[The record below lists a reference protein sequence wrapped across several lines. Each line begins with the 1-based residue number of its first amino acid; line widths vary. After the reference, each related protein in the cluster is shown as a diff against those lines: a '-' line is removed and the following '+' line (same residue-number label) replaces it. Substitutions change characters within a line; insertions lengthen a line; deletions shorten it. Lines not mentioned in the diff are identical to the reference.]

1 VRPHGKI
8 KLGFFP
14 LPIAEASRL
23 RIPLIFPSE
32 FSALDPC
39 VGDGVAF
46 SQLLKSTAS
55 HRYGIEIDAN
65 RMEQARAL
73 GIQTLHAN
81 TMDVRC
87 PAEAVSLLYLN
98 PPYDL
103 EVGETN
109 NQRLELVFLEHTYR
123 WLKPGGVLI
132 FVIPQRQLR
141 TCARLLAEHF
151 TAFRIYRLTE
161 PECIQ
166 FQQIAIFAVRR
177 KRHDRLRDSALLE
190 SNGYLESLTEK
201 RDLGTLGD
209 EADARYEI
217 PPSGRTELTDLGI
230 PLDEVEDL
238 LLSSSAY
245 RQAARVLIREQSDV
259 RGRPL
264 TPLHGGHVG
273 LLCTAGMLNG
283 IFGEGES
290 RHVAH
295 WRSVKFTD
303 HWEEAEEDGT
313 IIQHDRERFSHEL
326 SLIFA
331 TGETKVLTHEKKGS
345 S

>member
-1 VRPHGKI
+1 MRPQGKL

-14 LPIAEASRL
+14 LPAVEAQRL
-23 RIPLIFPSE
+23 RNCVVFPQQV
-32 FSALDPC
+32 SALDPC

-46 SQLLKSTAS
+46 KTLLENTAAY
-55 HRYGIEIDAN
+55 RYGIEIDAH
-65 RMEQARAL
+65 RVEQAKAL
-73 GIQTLHAN
+73 GIDTLHAN
-81 TMDVRC
+81 TLDVRC
-87 PAEAVSLLYLN
+87 PAESLSLIYLN
-98 PPYDL
+98 PPYDT
-103 EVGETN
+103 EAGHEN

-132 FVIPQRQLR
+132 FVIPQRQLKP
-141 TCARLLAEHF
+141 CARLLAEHF
-151 TAFRIYRLTE
+151 TAFRIFRLME
-161 PECIQ
+161 PECLQ
-166 FQQIAIFAVRR
+166 FKQIAIFAVRR

-190 SNGYLESLTEK
+190 SIGYLESLSEK
-201 RDLGTLGD
+201 RDLEILCD
-209 EADARYEI
+209 AADACYEI
-217 PPSGRTELTDLGI
+217 PPSERAELTNVGI

-259 RGRPL
+259 SGRPL

-283 IFGEGES
+283 IFGECES

-303 HWEEAEEDGT
+303 HWEEREEDGT

>member
-1 VRPHGKI
+1 M
-8 KLGFFP
+8 FP
-14 LPIAEASRL
+14 A
-23 RIPLIFPSE
+23 E

-46 SQLLKSTAS
+46 TQLLKGTAA
-55 HRYGIEIDAN
+55 HRYGIEIDVN
-65 RMEQARAL
+65 RVEQARAL
-73 GIQTLHAN
+73 GIETLHAN

-109 NQRLELVFLEHTYR
+109 NHRLELVFLEHTYR
-123 WLKPGGVLI
+123 WLRPGGILI
-132 FVIPQRQLR
+132 FVIPQRQVR

-151 TAFRIYRLTE
+151 TAFRIFRLME
-161 PECIQ
+161 PECLQ
-166 FQQIAIFAVRR
+166 FKQIAIFAVRR
-177 KRHDRLRDSALLE
+177 KRHDRLRDSALVE
-190 SNGYLESLTEK
+190 SIGYLESLSEK
-201 RDLGTLGD
+201 RDLEILCD
-209 EADARYEI
+209 AADARYEI
-217 PPSGRTELTDLGI
+217 PPSGRAELTNIGI

-245 RQAARVLIREQSDV
+245 RQAARILIREQSDV

-303 HWEEAEEDGT
+303 HWEESEEDST

-331 TGETKVLTHEKKGS
+331 SGETKILTHEKKGS
-345 S
+345 P